1 MSTKA
6 SASNKKTAA
15 SSSASSSAAS
25 ASAASATS
33 ASSKS
38 RKKTVELV
46 TTADNAVG
54 MISSS
59 KKKSSKLIVREITE
73 NEQKQ
78 PITNIIMH
86 LKCSLKDLDEYNTEF
101 NKIVKDPLQYNPEV
115 PPELMAYNKPIM
127 EGVLGNVEDQP
138 VADHLA
144 YGLLYPLD
152 PTSAS
157 TASAASSASGTVVGP
172 VVGSAAIAASHALT
186 QKEESCLNAKMK
198 ELKIHFYLNDM
209 DPQKKSACLWCA
221 HPYDNKPFFLPKH
234 ESKEQYTVYGNF
246 CSPECAAAYLFKER
260 IDDSIKFE
268 RYHLLN
274 KMYYSNE
281 NENIRPAPN
290 PHYLLDHYLGNLT
303 IQEYRQLL
311 KTKHPSWIVIEKPMS
326 RVLPELH
333 TENDSGNGGDTYKIK
348 RQSEQSGK
356 GI

>member
-1 MSTKA
+1 MSTKVSVSSKK
-6 SASNKKTAA
+6 SAAATAAATAAA
-15 SSSASSSAAS
+15 SS
-25 ASAASATS
+25 ASATPTPS
-33 ASSKS
+33 TKS
-38 RKKTVELV
+38 RKKPTDDTTVS
-46 TTADNAVG
+46 
-54 MISSS
+54 SSS
-59 KKKSSKLIVREITE
+59 KKKSSKLIVREISET
-73 NEQKQ
+73 EQKQ
-78 PITNIIMH
+78 PITNIILH
-86 LKCSLKDLDEYNTEF
+86 LKCSLKDLEEYNTEF
-101 NKIVKDPLQYNPEV
+101 NKIVKDPLQYNPDV

-138 VADHLA
+138 VAEHLA
-144 YGLLYPLD
+144 YGLSYPMD
-152 PTSAS
+152 PTSA
-157 TASAASSASGTVVGP
+157 AAAAAATSSMVATGSGSGS
-172 VVGSAAIAASHALT
+172 GSSSSAAIAAHALS
-186 QKEESCLNAKMK
+186 QKEEGCLNAKMK
-198 ELKIHFYLNDM
+198 ELKIHFYLNDV

-221 HPYDNKPFFLPKH
+221 HTYDNKPFFLPKH
-234 ESKEQYTVYGNF
+234 ESKEQYTVYGSF

-274 KMYYSNE
+274 KMYYSNNE

-303 IQEYRQLL
+303 IQEYRQML

-356 GI
+356 GL

>member
-6 SASNKKTAA
+6 SVSSKKTTQVIPT
-15 SSSASSSAAS
+15 SSAS
-25 ASAASATS
+25 ATPTPS
-33 ASSKS
+33 TKS
-38 RKKTVELV
+38 RKKPTDVAA
-46 TTADNAVG
+46 ADNVG
-54 MISSS
+54 SSS
-59 KKKSSKLIVREITE
+59 KKKSSKLIVREISET
-73 NEQKQ
+73 EQKQ
-78 PITNIIMH
+78 PITNIILH
-86 LKCSLKDLDEYNTEF
+86 LKCSLKDLEEYNTEF

-138 VADHLA
+138 VAEHLA
-144 YGLLYPLD
+144 YGLSYPMD
-152 PTSAS
+152 PTNAV
-157 TASAASSASGTVVGP
+157 AASMASSSTSSVGSSS
-172 VVGSAAIAASHALT
+172 SAAIAAHALS
-186 QKEESCLNAKMK
+186 QKEEGCLNAKMK
-198 ELKIHFYLNDM
+198 ELKIHFYLNDV

-221 HPYDNKPFFLPKH
+221 HTYDNKPFFLPKH
-234 ESKEQYTVYGNF
+234 ESKEQYTVYGSF

-274 KMYYSNE
+274 KMYYSNNE

-303 IQEYRQLL
+303 IQEYRQML

-356 GI
+356 GL